1 MNKWRVAGLVIVAAL
16 ATWLGLRSCM
26 PEKPAAVAESKPARE
41 EFHASKPLRVVVRR
55 AAASIGEVATTADI
69 DEWLERELRYLLI
82 RGRMR
87 VAAVGVADARP
98 FTLQIELPANN
109 EAAAKMTLLAP
120 DGTAGSQ
127 SDVTLDTKDRLTLV
141 LSLAKQLPGFLGA
154 AHTSADWGT
163 YVGMADAA
171 VYDSF
176 IHSSSELLG
185 PHGHGFTQPAAVDR
199 SRTVQRLEAMSRKP
213 PESARVL
220 SLLSVAYLS
229 LGGEDQVS
237 LAHIAES
244 KAERALALDPAQ
256 AEARSALGLIRLRRG
271 EWGAATE
278 YFDAALALDA
288 NAIPALEG
296 SACLLV
302 DVGQSRA
309 ALPIAQRAVALQPDN
324 VGANTCLAYAQLAT
338 DSSPEATDHDPV
350 PAIRVK
356 ALAAV
361 LSGKTV
367 TADERD
373 SAWMDPLLRA
383 TTDKRQRSEAV
394 RAITLAASNGSI
406 DAATEILS
414 GAALR
419 QSDFVFNRMLRL
431 HKQNEPVPLRMLWLP
446 QTAFLRTHRGFEDII
461 SASGL
466 QPYWQDHGP
475 PDVCATEKEV
485 YGCKLG
491 KGR

>member
-1 MNKWRVAGLVIVAAL
+1 MGQ
-16 ATWLGLRSCM
+16 
-26 PEKPAAVAESKPARE
+26 
-41 EFHASKPLRVVVRR
+41 
-55 AAASIGEVATTADI
+55 AAAAADT

-87 VAAVGVADARP
+87 VAAIGGPDAKP
-98 FTLQIELPANN
+98 FTLQIELPASN
-109 EAAAKMTLLAP
+109 EATAKMTLFAP
-120 DGTAGSQ
+120 DGAAGSQ
-127 SDVTLDTKDRLTLV
+127 IDVALDAKDRLALV

-154 AHTSADWGT
+154 ARTSADWGT
-163 YVGMADAA
+163 YAGMTDAA
-171 VYDSF
+171 VYDTF

-185 PHGHGFTQPAAVDR
+185 THGHGFTQPAAVDR
-199 SRTVQRLEAMSRKP
+199 SRTVQRLEAMSRKL

-229 LGGEDQVS
+229 LGGEDQAS
-237 LAHIAES
+237 LSHIAES
-244 KAERALALDPAQ
+244 KAERALVLDPAQ
-256 AEARSALGLIRLRRG
+256 AEARSALGLVRLRRG
-271 EWGAATE
+271 EWAAATE

-296 SACLLV
+296 SACLLM
-302 DVGQSRA
+302 DVGQARA
-309 ALPIAQRAVALQPDN
+309 ALPVAQRAVALQPDN

-338 DSSPEATDHDPV
+338 DSSPQPTDHDPIPV
-350 PAIRVK
+350 TRVK
-356 ALAAV
+356 ALVAA

-367 TADERD
+367 AADERD
-373 SAWMDPLLRA
+373 GAWMDPLLRA
-383 TTDKRQRSEAV
+383 TTDKHQRSEAV

-431 HKQNEPVPLRMLWLP
+431 HKRNEPVPLRILWLP

-466 QPYWQDHGP
+466 QPYWQDHGA
-475 PDVCATEKEV
+475 PDVCAREKEV

-491 KGR
+491 KER